1 MSRIASLAPAA
12 VVAASCVLVLWATP
26 RIAQRTVDER
36 AALQSE
42 QSRQVLGR
50 RNVLAEISEAQRELA
65 QVVEPSVVLVESVL
79 DGRGGQR
86 TGSGWVYDLE
96 GHVVT
101 NAHVVDGSS
110 TVTVQTSSGA
120 VLTAEIVG
128 LDLRTDIAVLQA
140 SGDGLIAAERSQRTP
155 LQGELVFA
163 FGSPFDFRFS
173 MSAGVVSGIG
183 RTAGLSSIDYENFIQ
198 VDAAINPGN
207 SGGPLC
213 DVFGRVIGMNTAI
226 ATGRGAMLGQG
237 QFGGIGLAIPMEI
250 IESVVG
256 QILDQGAV
264 EQGYLGVNTAS
275 LRELQLQLSRAG
287 GNPEGMPEFLPPA
300 IEQCERDGLVVMA
313 VSVGE
318 AAERAGIDPG
328 DVILEINGRSVA
340 TTESL
345 ISLIATQRPGSSARL
360 LLWEPPVADAPPTV
374 REVMVVVGRRPAE
387 ADAAALLATLRK
399 AGVLEVTNATED
411 ACAAL
416 GVQHRRGVLIESVK
430 DDSEAAELLPEGTVI
445 IAIEGQAIFGES
457 DLYTRL
463 DRILSRSFPGIIR
476 RVQFNVVLPD
486 GRPQTVAIPVQA
498 PRR

>member
-12 VVAASCVLVLWATP
+12 VVAASCALVLWATP

-36 AALQSE
+36 AALQAE

-86 TGSGWVYDLE
+86 TGSGWVYDAE

-101 NAHVVDGSS
+101 NAHVVDGAG

-120 VLTAEIVG
+120 VLRAEIVG

-140 SGDGLIAAERSQRTP
+140 SGEGLVAAERSQRTP

-173 MSAGVVSGIG
+173 MSAGIVSGIG

-213 DVFGRVIGMNTAI
+213 DVYGRVIGMNTAI

-256 QILDQGAV
+256 QILDRGTV
-264 EQGYLGVNTAS
+264 EQGYLGVSTEP
-275 LRELQLQLSRAG
+275 LREMQQRSARAG
-287 GNPEGMPEFLPPA
+287 NAAEVVPQAAIAA
-300 IEQCERDGLVVMA
+300 IEQCERDGLVVSA
-313 VSVGE
+313 VSIGE

-328 DVILEINGRSVA
+328 DVILEFNGRPVMTMDA
-340 TTESL
+340 LT
-345 ISLIATQRPGSSARL
+345 SLIATQRPGTSVRL
-360 LLWEPPVADAPPTV
+360 LLWEPPVGDAPPTV
-374 REVMVVVGRRPAE
+374 REVTVVVGRRPAE
-387 ADAAALLATLRK
+387 ADAAALLKTLRK
-399 AGVLEVTNATED
+399 AGVLELTNATED

-416 GVQHRRGVLIESVK
+416 GVQHRRGVLIESVT
-430 DDSEAAELLPEGTVI
+430 DGSEAAASLPEGTVI
-445 IAIEGQAIFGES
+445 IAIEGQAVFGES

-463 DRILSRSFPGIIR
+463 ERILSRSFPGIFR
-476 RVQFNVVLPD
+476 RVQFSVVLPD
-486 GRPQTVAIPVQA
+486 GRSQTVAIPVQA
-498 PRR
+498 PKR

>member
-1 MSRIASLAPAA
+1 MPRLVSLAPAA

-36 AALQSE
+36 VAVQAE
-42 QSRQVLGR
+42 HSRQVLGR

-65 QVVEPSVVLVESVL
+65 QVVEPSVVLVESVI
-79 DGRGGQR
+79 DGRGAQR
-86 TGSGWVYDLE
+86 TGSGWVYDAD

-101 NAHVVDGSS
+101 NAHVVDGAG
-110 TVTVQTSSGA
+110 TVTVQTSTGA
-120 VLTAEIVG
+120 VLSAEVIG

-140 SGDGLIAAERSQRTP
+140 AGDGLVAAERSQRSP

-173 MSAGVVSGIG
+173 MSAGIVSGIG

-213 DVFGRVIGMNTAI
+213 DVYGRVIGMNTAI
-226 ATGRGAMLGQG
+226 ATGRGATLGQG

-256 QILDQGAV
+256 QVLERGIV
-264 EQGYLGVNTAS
+264 EQGYLGVGTVPLRQLQQGS
-275 LRELQLQLSRAG
+275 LRLEHGADRLPPELK
-287 GNPEGMPEFLPPA
+287 PA
-300 IEQCERDGLVVMA
+300 IEQCERDGLVVTDIT
-313 VSVGE
+313 VGE
-318 AAERAGIDPG
+318 AGERAGIDRG
-328 DVILEINGRSVA
+328 DVILEFGGRPVS

-345 ISLIATQRPGSSARL
+345 TSLIATQRPGSTVRL
-360 LLWEPPVADAPPTV
+360 LLWEPPQDGDTPVVRDVTV
-374 REVMVVVGRRPAE
+374 VIGTRPAE
-387 ADAAALLATLRK
+387 VDARALLAALLR
-399 AGVLEVTNATED
+399 AGVLDLTNATED

-416 GVQHRRGVLIESVK
+416 GVAHRRGVLIESV
-430 DDSEAAELLPEGTVI
+430 DEGSEAESALPEGTVI
-445 IAIEGQAIFGES
+445 IAVEGQAVFGES
-457 DLYTRL
+457 DLYARL
-463 DRILSRSFPGIIR
+463 DRILSRAFPGSFR
-476 RVQFNVVLPD
+476 RVQFSVVLPD
-486 GRPQTVAIPVQA
+486 GRPQGVVIPVQA

>member
-1 MSRIASLAPAA
+1 MPRFASLAPAA

-36 AALQSE
+36 AALQAE

-65 QVVEPSVVLVESVL
+65 QVVEPSVVFVESVL

-86 TGSGWVYDLE
+86 SGSGWVFDAE

-101 NAHVVDGSS
+101 NAHVVAGAGR
-110 TVTVQTSSGA
+110 VTGQTSTGA
-120 VLTAEIVG
+120 VLEAEVVG
-128 LDLRTDIAVLQA
+128 LDLRTDIAVLLA
-140 SGDGLIAAERSQRTP
+140 AGEGLVAAERSQRTP

-173 MSAGVVSGIG
+173 MSAGIVSGIG

-213 DVFGRVIGMNTAI
+213 DVYGRVIGMNTAI
-226 ATGRGAMLGQG
+226 ATGRGATLGQG

-250 IESVVG
+250 IESIVG
-256 QILDQGAV
+256 QVLERGIV
-264 EQGYLGVNTAS
+264 EQGYLGVVTTP
-275 LRELQLQLSRAG
+275 LRDLQARGARADPG
-287 GNPEGMPEFLPPA
+287 TEVPAPLKAA
-300 IEQCERDGLVVMA
+300 IEQCERDGLVVSHVA
-313 VSVGE
+313 VGE
-318 AAERAGIDPG
+318 AAERAGLDVG
-328 DVILEINGRSVA
+328 DVILEFNGRPVS

-345 ISLIATQRPGSSARL
+345 TSLIATQRPGASARL
-360 LLWEPPVADAPPTV
+360 VLWEPPGQDGVPMV
-374 REVMVVVGRRPAE
+374 REVAVVIGRRPAE
-387 ADAAALLATLRK
+387 ADAEALLAALRR
-399 AGVLEVTNATED
+399 AGVLDLTNATED

-416 GVQHRRGVLIESVK
+416 GVPHRRGVLVEAIEQGS
-430 DDSEAAELLPEGTVI
+430 AAESALPEGSVI
-445 IAIEGQAIFGES
+445 IAVEGQAVFGES
-457 DLYTRL
+457 DLYARL
-463 DRILSRSFPGIIR
+463 DRILSRAFPGSFR
-476 RVQFNVVLPD
+476 RVQFSVVLPD
-486 GRPQTVAIPVQA
+486 GRPQGVVIPVQA

>member
-12 VVAASCVLVLWATP
+12 VVAASCALVLWATP

-36 AALQSE
+36 AALQAE

-86 TGSGWVYDLE
+86 TGSGWVYDAD

-101 NAHVVDGSS
+101 NAHVVDGAG

-140 SGDGLIAAERSQRTP
+140 SGDGLVAAERSQRTP

-173 MSAGVVSGIG
+173 MSAGIVSGIG

-213 DVFGRVIGMNTAI
+213 DVYGRVIGMNTAI

-256 QILDQGAV
+256 QILEQGTV
-264 EQGYLGVNTAS
+264 EQGYLGVSTAS
-275 LRELQLQLSRAG
+275 LRELQQQFARARARDPRHRAVRARWPG
-287 GNPEGMPEFLPPA
+287 
-300 IEQCERDGLVVMA
+300 RDGRQCRR
-313 VSVGE
+313 GG
-318 AAERAGIDPG
+318 RARWGRSGRRDPG
-328 DVILEINGRSVA
+328 DQRTVGGDDGRAHEPDRHA
-340 TTESL
+340 T
-345 ISLIATQRPGSSARL
+345 AGGVG
-360 LLWEPPVADAPPTV
+360 PVAP
-374 REVMVVVGRRPAE
+374 VG
-387 ADAAALLATLRK
+387 T
-399 AGVLEVTNATED
+399 
-411 ACAAL
+411 
-416 GVQHRRGVLIESVK
+416 
-430 DDSEAAELLPEGTVI
+430 
-445 IAIEGQAIFGES
+445 
-457 DLYTRL
+457 
-463 DRILSRSFPGIIR
+463 SFR
-476 RVQFNVVLPD
+476 
-486 GRPQTVAIPVQA
+486 
-498 PRR
+498 

>member
-12 VVAASCVLVLWATP
+12 IVAASCALVLWATP
-26 RIAQRTVDER
+26 RIAQRTMDER
-36 AALQSE
+36 AALQAE
-42 QSRQVLGR
+42 QSRQVLAR
-50 RNVLAEISEAQRELA
+50 HNVLAEISEAQHELA

-79 DGRGGQR
+79 GDGGGQR
-86 TGSGWVYDLE
+86 TGSGWMYDSD

-101 NAHVVDGSS
+101 NAHVVDGAG

-120 VLTAEIVG
+120 VLTAEVVG
-128 LDLRTDIAVLQA
+128 LDLRTDIAVLRA
-140 SGDGLIAAERSQRTP
+140 SGDGHVAAERSPRTP

-173 MSAGVVSGIG
+173 MSAGIVSGIG

-256 QILDQGAV
+256 QILDQGSV
-264 EQGYLGVNTAS
+264 EQGFLGVNTAP
-275 LRELQLQLSRAG
+275 LRELQRQSARIT
-287 GNPEGMPEFLPPA
+287 GNPDGVPDFLAPA

-328 DVILEINGRSVA
+328 DVILEINGQVVV

-345 ISLIATQRPGSSARL
+345 TSMIATQRPGTSARL
-360 LLWEPPVADAPPTV
+360 LLWEPPSSDAPPTV
-374 REVMVVVGRRPAE
+374 REITVIVGRRPAE
-387 ADAAALLATLRK
+387 ADAKELLATLRK
-399 AGVLEVTNATED
+399 AGVLDVTNATED

-416 GVQHRRGVLIESVK
+416 GVQHRRGVLIESVQE
-430 DDSEAAELLPEGTVI
+430 DSEAAKLLPEGTVI

-463 DRILSRSFPGIIR
+463 ERILSRSFPGIIR
-476 RVQFNVVLPD
+476 RVQFSVVLPD

>member
-12 VVAASCVLVLWATP
+12 VVAASCALVLWATP

-36 AALQSE
+36 AALQAE

-86 TGSGWVYDLE
+86 TGSGWVYDAE

-101 NAHVVDGSS
+101 NAHVVDGAG

-120 VLTAEIVG
+120 VLRAEIVG

-140 SGDGLIAAERSQRTP
+140 SGEGLVAAERSQRTP

-173 MSAGVVSGIG
+173 MSAGIVSGIG

-213 DVFGRVIGMNTAI
+213 DVYGRVIGMNTAI

-256 QILDQGAV
+256 QILDRG
-264 EQGYLGVNTAS
+264 T
-275 LRELQLQLSRAG
+275 LRELQQRSARAG
-287 GNPEGMPEFLPPA
+287 NAAEVVPQAAIAA
-300 IEQCERDGLVVMA
+300 IEQCERDGLVVSA
-313 VSVGE
+313 VSIGE

-328 DVILEINGRSVA
+328 DVILEFNGRPVMTMDA
-340 TTESL
+340 LT
-345 ISLIATQRPGSSARL
+345 SLIATQRPGTSVRL
-360 LLWEPPVADAPPTV
+360 LLWEPPVGDAPPTV
-374 REVMVVVGRRPAE
+374 REVTVVVGRRPAE
-387 ADAAALLATLRK
+387 ADAAALLKTLRK
-399 AGVLEVTNATED
+399 AGVLELTNATED

-416 GVQHRRGVLIESVK
+416 GVQHRRGVLIESVT
-430 DDSEAAELLPEGTVI
+430 DGSEAAASLPEGTVI
-445 IAIEGQAIFGES
+445 IAIEGQAVFGES

-463 DRILSRSFPGIIR
+463 ERILSRSFPGIFR
-476 RVQFNVVLPD
+476 RVQFSVVLPD
-486 GRPQTVAIPVQA
+486 GRSQTVAIPVQA
-498 PRR
+498 PKR